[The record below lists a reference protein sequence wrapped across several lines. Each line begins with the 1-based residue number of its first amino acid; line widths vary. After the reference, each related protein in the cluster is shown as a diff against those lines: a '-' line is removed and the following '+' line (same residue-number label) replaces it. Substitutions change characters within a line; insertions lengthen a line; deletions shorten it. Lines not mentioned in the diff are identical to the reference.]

1 MPVLKIKRNGVWQD
15 VSGISEHTHQM
26 KDITDFSENGSG
38 ILVQAEEPAD
48 AENGTVWIDMDED
61 GDGSGSAQIPTDYV
75 SFKEQALTDGNKA
88 QARNNID
95 AASKEEVLLKTGGDM
110 TGWINFGQETQGIYW
125 TTDNNTKFSIR
136 PYAPGNLFQITRT
149 EPNGNE
155 YGALNIHYNGM
166 VDIQGINNNAERLH
180 NIIVVDAGTDIN
192 TLSISP
198 GTIVMVRK

>member
-1 MPVLKIKRNGVWQD
+1 
-15 VSGISEHTHQM
+15 M

-48 AENGTVWIDMDED
+48 VENGTVWIDMDAED
-61 GDGSGSAQIPTDYV
+61 DSNSPAFDFV
-75 SFKEQALTDGNKA
+75 SFRKQVLTDDNKV

-110 TGWINFGQETQGIYW
+110 NGWINFGQETQGIYW

-136 PYAPGNLFQITRT
+136 PYSLGNLFQITRT

-155 YGALNIHYNGM
+155 HGALNIHYDGM